1 MKKKSLI
8 IKIMMGGDD
17 EYCEYC
23 DMPIDKCG
31 CEEEDDEYEN
41 EED

>member
-17 EYCEYC
+17 ERCEYC
-23 DMPIDKCG
+23 DMPGKKCE
-31 CEEEDDEYEN
+31 CEEEDEEYD